1 MNDFGIIGFDSP
13 DMGSRK
19 HYENTN
25 NLSVEESEAYKLSS
39 EKFTKTDIYLNPFKK
54 EYQVILANVMSSR
67 YRFAINLK
75 EGSVAKVSAILN
87 RDYVNIAYWDTFP
100 NVIKNVPISHLSL
113 FIGSPIKHKIKVFL
127 TKLVRKIL
135 RIK

>member
-25 NLSVEESEAYKLSS
+25 NLSVEESETYKLSS
-39 EKFTKTDIYLNPFKK
+39 TKFTNTDINLNPFKK
-54 EYQVILANVMSSR
+54 EYQVILSKESSPR
-67 YRFAINLK
+67 YKYALNLK
-75 EGSVAKVSAILN
+75 DDSVAKVSSILN
-87 RDYVNIAYWDTFP
+87 RDYVNIAYWDTYP
-100 NVIKNVPISHLSL
+100 NVIKNVPVSHLSL

-127 TKLVRKIL
+127 TRLVRMIF